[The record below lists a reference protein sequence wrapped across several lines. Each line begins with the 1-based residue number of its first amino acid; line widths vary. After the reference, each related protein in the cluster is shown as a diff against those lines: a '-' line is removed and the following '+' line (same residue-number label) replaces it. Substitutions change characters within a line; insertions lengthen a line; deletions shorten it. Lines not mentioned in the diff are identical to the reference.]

1 MNLDKLFDLRFVIGS
16 FFSIVAV
23 LLLVYGFFIE
33 TEHARG
39 VNRWCGVF
47 FLVFGIVMIILS
59 LRKPAGDE
67 LPVEESLQDFL
78 KG

>member
-1 MNLDKLFDLRFVIGS
+1 
-16 FFSIVAV
+16 
-23 LLLVYGFFIE
+23 
-33 TEHARG
+33 